1 MEWWQTLLI
10 SSIPA
15 TITGLVSYYSA
26 MSKAKSEIER
36 TNIEYK
42 KEIDSIQEKSKSD
55 RERLQLEFDLRV
67 KEMEAQSQN
76 ELVSDFFKI
85 G

>member
-1 MEWWQTLLI
+1 MTSRPLTPPCVRFRTRRFNILRKQTLPIRL
-10 SSIPA
+10 
-15 TITGLVSYYSA
+15 
-26 MSKAKSEIER
+26 
-36 TNIEYK
+36 IEYK